1 MSDKIYVV
9 VGEGNIWY
17 SYDRYG
23 EDVPI
28 EAVIEDVK
36 KKLVESYGTEIM
48 EKELWLMEIK
58 EEHRLK

>member
-9 VGEGNIWY
+9 VGEGNVWY
-17 SYDRYG
+17 SYDKYG

-36 KKLVESYGTEIM
+36 EKLKERHGAEIM
-48 EKELWLMEIK
+48 DKELWLMEIK
-58 EEHRLK
+58 EEHKLK